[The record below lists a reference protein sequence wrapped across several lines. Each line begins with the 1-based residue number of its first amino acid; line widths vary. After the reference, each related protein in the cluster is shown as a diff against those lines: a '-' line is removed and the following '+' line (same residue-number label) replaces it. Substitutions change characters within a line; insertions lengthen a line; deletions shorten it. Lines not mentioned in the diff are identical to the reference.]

1 VSESSDDED
10 VVPTTPPPAKD
21 PYAHELIK
29 MEGDQSQGLESAD
42 VVIGGKKI
50 TADTELNEK
59 EKKKLAQTEA
69 KRKRDEL
76 VSKMTKATEDGLG
89 AFADMMEVMTK

>member
-1 VSESSDDED
+1 MSESSDDED
-10 VVPTTPPPAKD
+10 VGPTTPPPAKD

-29 MEGDQSQGLESAD
+29 MEDDQSQGLESAD